1 MNKKFLRR
9 IGAVAISAA
18 LSAGAL
24 MMFAGCTTQHP
35 EVTITYTF
43 NNKDYKV
50 EYVLSRND
58 APQTVIH
65 FIELADAGFY
75 DGTIIHNYT
84 SNFLY
89 GGGYRLVDEDG
100 NDFDYKKNGND
111 NGNKAFELS
120 EINYVEVLEDLES
133 NHGFKFTRS
142 VWKADE
148 ESTMAKPKKGD
159 ALYSVRAE
167 AAGQVGNQYGR
178 EYTHSTGA
186 LVMYYTAK
194 GSNFKREVVVER
206 ADAGKNGNQA
216 LAQQSYVYN
225 STTSLFY
232 TYTSPN
238 TNSDY
243 AKTNCVFGMAKNYKD
258 QLENGLLAAIR
269 DYIDANSSNTST
281 DEEGEEIAY
290 SFTETQTVKLNRY
303 DPYEELRSGDL
314 EEDFATPM
322 LMPIVIKSVKV
333 TKY

>member
-9 IGAVAISAA
+9 IGAVVVATA

-43 NNKDYKV
+43 NGKDYKV

-100 NDFDYKKNGND
+100 NAFDYKTNGND
-111 NGNKAFELS
+111 NGNKVFELS
-120 EINYVEVLEDLES
+120 EINYVEVLKNLEAEG
-133 NHGFKFTRS
+133 HKFTRS
-142 VWKADE
+142 VWQADA

-159 ALYSVRAE
+159 ALYSVRSE
-167 AAGQVGNQYGR
+167 AAGQINNQYGR
-178 EYTHSTGA
+178 ENRHSTGA
-186 LVMYYTAK
+186 LVMYYSDK
-194 GSNFKREVVVER
+194 GNFNQEVVVER
-206 ADAGKNGNQA
+206 ADGGKGNDGQA

-232 TYTSPN
+232 TY
-238 TNSDY
+238 
-243 AKTNCVFGMAKNYKD
+243 F
-258 QLENGLLAAIR
+258 L
-269 DYIDANSSNTST
+269 
-281 DEEGEEIAY
+281 
-290 SFTETQTVKLNRY
+290 
-303 DPYEELRSGDL
+303 
-314 EEDFATPM
+314 
-322 LMPIVIKSVKV
+322 
-333 TKY
+333 